1 MALAKSLNKTPWRFS
16 SKLSRQ
22 WRSQASSEP
31 SCAACGS
38 GEGLSKMCGSR
49 THHQPLRGHHKHHLI
64 GPVCPAT
71 TGDSFETPSR
81 WERKNP
87 LPRFQGLGS
96 VRQKPG
102 RGATCGFFPQKGSQ
116 ESRHEPLL
124 AGGSVISPT
133 FFFQI
138 EPCVRKQQVLAFR
151 QHLQNCKISL

>member
-31 SCAACGS
+31 SCAACGC

-49 THHQPLRGHHKHHLI
+49 THHQPLRGHHKHHLCVQ
-64 GPVCPAT
+64 PPQETPLKCPACGKGKT
-71 TGDSFETPSR
+71 HSR
-81 WERKNP
+81 GFRGLAQWGKN
-87 LPRFQGLGS
+87 LGEKQPAAS
-96 VRQKPG
+96 SPK
-102 RGATCGFFPQKGSQ
+102 KGSQ
-116 ESRHEPLL
+116 ESGHEPLF

-138 EPCVRKQQVLAFR
+138 EPCVCKQQVLAFR
-151 QHLQNCKISL
+151 QHLQNCKIYL